1 MLSSTKENKSALV
14 SADTALLSRL
24 RQYRV
29 INGYT
34 ITSMQQ
40 FIHLSIL
47 TLMLTACEINKSDT
61 NNETAKT
68 AVNSIQIFKSILNGN
83 WYQSSYI
90 DSIQETKSPFR
101 SQDALAEMVELDID
115 TTGMKRDSLEIGAP
129 SIHKGTSFVVYFKP
143 GLTINS
149 LPTNI
154 TIYGAENNFF

>member
-1 MLSSTKENKSALV
+1 
-14 SADTALLSRL
+14 
-24 RQYRV
+24 
-29 INGYT
+29 
-34 ITSMQQ
+34 
-40 FIHLSIL
+40 
-47 TLMLTACEINKSDT
+47 MLTACEINKSDT